1 MYVTLRPAVTS
12 GIALIGA
19 SAIALT
25 PVSPIPTPS
34 RLDLAAAQTVSRVA
48 AVDLAALELPY
59 ILTLP
64 VVRQSLRNWAANWA
78 VYLAGLGKAGVGVVQ
93 SVAAIPE
100 VTVAIVRQALA
111 LDFIGAFNTFALAVR
126 DAVVAVGE
134 PLLES
139 VIWRNQKADLVNAA
153 LQAAVPKAWIDVAN
167 GFLAAG
173 NGVVTSLIE
182 GSQNLVAAFLT
193 LNLGNIVDAALEGT
207 KDFFAS
213 LGDGARLIVEG
224 IEAAQLG
231 IATALATNPP
241 PSPFEDPAPNVS
253 PSATFAARSAPDAA
267 GVPEV
272 DASLVTLGSVP
283 RSAAGLP
290 QGTPTADSTT
300 PDSAT
305 ADSTTS
311 DTMTSSSAGA
321 VIDPSLPSD
330 ATHDVVPSSGTEPV
344 EPSDVDGL
352 SEPPVAPKNAT
363 PEKPNGTSNATT
375 TGSQGTTAPQGS
387 TAAQSTDADEPSND
401 ASPGAG
407 DGGHPSKAGDTQK
420 DAKDTKDT
428 SDSSDA
434 T

>member
-111 LDFIGAFNTFALAVR
+111 LDFVGAFNTFALAVR

-241 PSPFEDPAPNVS
+241 PSPFEDSTPNVS
-253 PSATFAARSAPDAA
+253 PPATFAARSAPDVAA
-267 GVPEV
+267 VPEV
-272 DASLVTLGSVP
+272 DASLVTLGSVS
-283 RSAAGLP
+283 RSAAALP
-290 QGTPTADSTT
+290 QETPTAN
-300 PDSAT
+300 
-305 ADSTTS
+305 STTS
-311 DTMTSSSAGA
+311 DSAGS
-321 VIDPSLPSD
+321 VVDPSSPSD
-330 ATHDVVPSSGTEPV
+330 ATHDVVPSSDTEPV
-344 EPSDVDGL
+344 EPAEADVL
-352 SEPPVAPKNAT
+352 SQPPVSPKDAT
-363 PEKPNGTSNATT
+363 PEKPNGTTNATT
-375 TGSQGTTAPQGS
+375 AVSQGSTSLQGS
-387 TAAQSTDADEPSND
+387 TAAQSTGVEKSSTD
-401 ASPGAG
+401 ASPGTG
-407 DGGHPSKAGDTQK
+407 DGGHPSTPGDTQK
-420 DAKDTKDT
+420 DSRDGKDTKD
-428 SDSSDA
+428 SSDA
-434 T
+434 V